1 MTTEQREAIE
11 RLKDDIKHAELRDA
25 VDDDCTVC
33 FTEDVDTVLFLIK
46 EQQEEIEGL
55 KNKEVL
61 IRRYFKK
68 CDLIKQKDKQIE
80 LMAFNLADYVMY
92 YEYDKCRNPEMIKNK
107 AEELKQYFE
116 RKSEDEK

>member
-1 MTTEQREAIE
+1 MVFRKQNSNTRNY
-11 RLKDDIKHAELRDA
+11 LL
-25 VDDDCTVC
+25 
-33 FTEDVDTVLFLIK
+33 K
-46 EQQEEIEGL
+46 EQQEEIENL